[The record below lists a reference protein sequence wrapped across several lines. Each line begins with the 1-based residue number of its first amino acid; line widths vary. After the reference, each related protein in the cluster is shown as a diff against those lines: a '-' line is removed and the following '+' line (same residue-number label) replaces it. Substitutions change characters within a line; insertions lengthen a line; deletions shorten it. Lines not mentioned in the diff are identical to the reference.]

1 MPKQLSLAQEYQN
14 LLYQL
19 IETHV
24 LSMDGQIITGNDG
37 VPEQVFS
44 REDVVDKLL
53 IVLNE
58 FGQSLNS
65 DPRFKGDKN
74 ETESRTDGSLSGPA
88 KKTE

>member
-24 LSMDGQIITGNDG
+24 LSMDGQIITVDG

-53 IVLNE
+53 TVLNE

-74 ETESRTDGSLSGPA
+74 EIESRTDGSVSGPA
-88 KKTE
+88 KKIE